1 MPRRGGL
8 LLTAALVC
16 FGTPAVEGFSNGGF
30 ASSWQLPTA
39 SARRHSSSFSPKMA
53 VTDADTWAR
62 PEPRGKRDII
72 FGTRISSSFPVAP
85 KHDEGC
91 NLAAYMQLPTDQ
103 YVLIPLP
110 NNAKLEKTSNGLF
123 TLLVPELQIFN
134 VWLRPHVVSSV
145 DVTPSG
151 VFIQAVECRLDGS
164 PEVQRLDLNSKF
176 ELSVKVILEGVQD
189 PRGLRS
195 VITCRSEISVWV
207 DPPQIFRLMFPK
219 PLMVETGNAVVRSTL
234 RLLQTTFL
242 QGLASDYNRW
252 SSDDKYRGQRA
263 AL

>member
-1 MPRRGGL
+1 M
-8 LLTAALVC
+8 
-16 FGTPAVEGFSNGGF
+16 
-30 ASSWQLPTA
+30 
-39 SARRHSSSFSPKMA
+39 SPKMEVA
-53 VTDADTWAR
+53 DADTWAR

-85 KHDEGC
+85 KIDDEGC

-110 NNAKLEKTSNGLF
+110 NNAKLKKASNGLF

-134 VWLRPHVVSSV
+134 VWLRPHILSSV

-151 VFIQAVECRLDGS
+151 VLIEAVECRLDGS

-207 DPPQIFRLMFPK
+207 DPPQIFRLMFPQL
-219 PLMVETGNAVVRSTL
+219 LMVETGNAVVRSTL

-242 QGLASDYNRW
+242 KGLASDYNRW
-252 SSDDKYRGQRA
+252 ASDDKYRAQRA